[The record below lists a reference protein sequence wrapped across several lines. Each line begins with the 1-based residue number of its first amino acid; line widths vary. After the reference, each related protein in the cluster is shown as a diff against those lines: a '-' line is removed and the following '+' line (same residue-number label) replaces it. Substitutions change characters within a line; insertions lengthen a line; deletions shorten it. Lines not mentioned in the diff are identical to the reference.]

1 MTEWIKTHDLTTCC
15 LHFKYKIQQTESK
28 RVEKNQVDVIQKK
41 AGVAML
47 ISHRLQSTDYD
58 QRQGEMLHTDEK
70 VNSLGMH
77 SDPKGVCTYQESC
90 KIYEAKPD
98 RTEGR

>member
-1 MTEWIKTHDLTTCC
+1 
-15 LHFKYKIQQTESK
+15 
-28 RVEKNQVDVIQKK
+28 VDVIQKK
-41 AGVAML
+41 AGVAIL
-47 ISHRLQSTDYD
+47 ISHRLQSKDYD

-70 VNSLGMH
+70 VNSLGRH

>member
-1 MTEWIKTHDLTTCC
+1 MTEWIKTHDLTTHC

-28 RVEKNQVDVIQKK
+28 RVEKDWVTVTQKK
-41 AGVAML
+41 VGVAIL
-47 ISHRLQSTDYD
+47 ISHRLRSKDYY
-58 QRQGEMLHTDEK
+58 QRQREMLHIDGK
-70 VNSLGMH
+70 VNSLGRH
-77 SDPKGVCTYQESC
+77 SDPKGICTYQQNC

>member
-1 MTEWIKTHDLTTCC
+1 MTEWVKTQDQTTRCQ
-15 LHFKYKIQQTESK
+15 HFKYKIQQTESK

-41 AGVAML
+41 AGVAIL
-47 ISHRLQSTDYD
+47 ISHRLQSKDYD

-70 VNSLGMH
+70 VNSLGRH